1 MSLIVIN
8 TPIWFGVE
16 SGCVLQNSYSDI
28 LSCSSVSLLLVVCTD
43 YSMRSLCH
51 CLCRVRLDHCSLLW
65 SFLQRLHLQLTWHRN
80 IAYCNC
86 WIAEAWHAVWFIM
99 KSISDKI
106 IIIIVIY
113 YNNKGI
119 YIVQCRDAQVL
130 MCYHSSED
138 CS

>member
-1 MSLIVIN
+1 
-8 TPIWFGVE
+8 
-16 SGCVLQNSYSDI
+16 
-28 LSCSSVSLLLVVCTD
+28 
-43 YSMRSLCH
+43 
-51 CLCRVRLDHCSLLW
+51 
-65 SFLQRLHLQLTWHRN
+65 
-80 IAYCNC
+80 
-86 WIAEAWHAVWFIM
+86 M